1 MTRVT
6 RSDIS
11 LDMEIWVEELSPAQL
26 AYYEKITNEH
36 NAVKNALKSAV
47 NANEGKE
54 LFNGQVFQAYSFKG
68 KVLQELKEAT
78 LPKKPPK
85 AADPPPPPAA
95 TGASGGTG
103 RGRGRPRSNV
113 SNASNVSNIA
123 YLESSDEGDDDVPLA
138 KRLALSVGKKAVA
151 AAAPTVSTPKAGRK
165 SALAAAGSSP
175 SGKASPQP
183 KSGKGSGSSG
193 KSLVGG
199 EAPPKNFRPAEVNS
213 VGGLV
218 VGSNDDSNGKDAKDS
233 KDGKDTKMQG
243 KTYPSLVVLAKPF
256 LKIKDMAA
264 TRSKL
269 DSKVKLVL
277 MLTPNKFCEW
287 LLQEGLLRAQQNC
300 INHRNNE
307 LKLGVYSDI
316 SKFPYTGGYVWIS
329 ECCPYR
335 FVSVFNNSIFEGA
348 QHPPTFLLKLIYHW
362 ACQTSIQNVVQWVK
376 VDSVY
381 IKGIYT
387 WLRAICTLAVHQ
399 KCKKL
404 GGPGKFVEVG
414 VISLGT
420 TSQDGAQRQ
429 VKVEVLGVYDY
440 TDKSIRLRAV
450 EPITD
455 GDRNYKKR
463 FQAILEPLSRWV
475 HKDSTICID
484 LTVDKITLFSM
495 GFKNIVQAA
504 ATDNAAK
511 HNNSAVMEYLRRIVP
526 RMFQNTL
533 SLLSRQMIQQFLD
546 ELVWRESFGTY
557 ALQAFNN
564 IIIHIAEQTRVTTN
578 ETITQRLYQVATNPF
593 KDWSVL
599 PPNYKETPANAA
611 PKRLKKPINDSDYL
625 SSTKEHSK
633 VKKEKERE
641 KDILPAGSKR
651 RGTISTPP
659 PSAGPKSAKAST
671 SKLIAKSVSSKTT
684 TAAVPMPKTQIK
696 KNKEKETKEEKIPVV
711 IKKEEDE
718 LKGLEELYYGISDG
732 TEEFYE
738 HFPYSSP
745 RSNPA
750 DLTRSVECPICLSGE
765 SYDSNEKLQTHL
777 VSHISPEGKQ
787 HQFQCLFC
795 LEKHATE
802 SVLAK
807 HNQIMHP
814 TETKTDG
821 SPSYYCLICQQRHN
835 SLHLLTAHLQKI
847 HSTLELPYWCQACGY
862 RSSSHRDLVRHFY
875 DDHKNQNFL
884 QCPYCLDIFYFTHKG
899 KINQLRIEHYF
910 MHLDEHVN
918 QRDPSLRCQKCSLSF
933 LEKGDLK
940 QHTVLHHVSMTK
952 TNKPVRLLL
961 NNSLLIPPPKI
972 RTHHREQPPF
982 TSYKRPVFFAFLE
995 GKTCAEC
1002 NTDFAS
1008 EETHY
1013 TGWLHCVKCNYQTC
1027 CERAQFRHGVDCN
1040 GNFVDA
1046 MEVNMLQEMH
1056 CICGF
1061 ATSNGNKMAQHLANC
1076 GLSTCYSS
1084 LEAANDNAV
1093 KRNMLDML
1101 GLVRRDGETSGEGA
1115 DMGDAVDASMDDNND
1130 LMQVPDDGVDQQ
1142 QQVQQ
1147 QQHHL
1152 MAPPQ
1157 THADINIQAG
1167 PQQQQNYMPQHSET
1181 EPQPDNVPHLSTQP
1195 DQAPT
1200 PIQFGEM
1207 EAAPVMLDPRQV
1219 QAAAEYAQVSVVQQ
1233 QHQHQHQQQQPYGMT
1248 GYGQSALSTD
1258 IDMPLIGELAE
1269 PNAPPTPQFL
1279 GEVHTPMFDAVA
1291 AAEQQHY
1298 HAQQQHHHHP
1308 Q

>member
-1 MTRVT
+1 MTRIT

-11 LDMEIWVEELSPAQL
+11 LDMECWVEELSPAQL

-36 NAVKNALKSAV
+36 NAVKNALKTAV
-47 NANEGKE
+47 SANEGKE

-85 AADPPPPPAA
+85 AADLATPPPA
-95 TGASGGTG
+95 SGGGGSGTG
-103 RGRGRPRSNV
+103 RGRGRPRL
-113 SNASNVSNIA
+113 ASNIA

-151 AAAPTVSTPKAGRK
+151 AAAPASTTPKSGKK
-165 SALAAAGSSP
+165 SGSAAAALSP
-175 SGKASPQP
+175 TGKSSPQP
-183 KSGKGSGSSG
+183 KGKGSASGSSG
-193 KSLVGG
+193 KASGIG

-218 VGSNDDSNGKDAKDS
+218 VGSNDDSSGKDGKDS

-256 LKIKDMAA
+256 LKVKDMAA

-287 LLQEGLLRAQQNC
+287 LLQEGLLRAQQHC

-440 TDKSIRLRAV
+440 ADKSIRLRAV

-599 PPNYKETPANAA
+599 PPNYKETPANAT
-611 PKRLKKPINDSDYL
+611 PKRLKKPINDSDYVHA
-625 SSTKEHSK
+625 SKEFSGK

-641 KDILPAGSKR
+641 KEKDVLPAGTKR
-651 RGTISTPP
+651 RGTVSTPP
-659 PSAGPKSAKAST
+659 PVAVPKGVGRPPGSKLTVKSGPSKTST
-671 SKLIAKSVSSKTT
+671 SVTPMTKT
-684 TAAVPMPKTQIK
+684 PIK
-696 KNKEKETKEEKIPVV
+696 KPKEAKEEKEKVAVV

-745 RSNPA
+745 RANPA
-750 DLTRSVECPICLSGE
+750 ELTRTVECPICLNGE
-765 SYDSNEKLQTHL
+765 TYDSNEKLQTHL

-821 SPSYYCLICQQRHN
+821 SPSYHCLICQQRHN
-835 SLHLLTAHLQKI
+835 SLHLLTAHLQKV
-847 HSTLELPYWCQACGY
+847 HSTLELPYWCQSCGY
-862 RSSSHRDLVRHFY
+862 RSTSHRDLVRHFY

-899 KINQLRIEHYF
+899 KVNQLRVEHYF

-918 QRDPSLRCQKCSLSF
+918 KRDPTLRCQKCSLSF

-940 QHTVLHHVSMTK
+940 QHSVLHHVSMTK

-961 NNSLLIPPPKI
+961 NNSLLIPPPKV

-982 TSYKRPVFFAFLE
+982 STYKRPVFFAFLE

-1076 GLSTCYSS
+1076 GLSTCYPS
-1084 LEAANDNAV
+1084 LEAANENAV

-1115 DMGDAVDASMDDNND
+1115 EMGDAVDDAMDDNSELLPAAED
-1130 LMQVPDDGVDQQ
+1130 DQQ
-1142 QQVQQ
+1142 QQDDQQAQMHHHPEPPQVPQVNMQTDVQQ
-1147 QQHHL
+1147 QQSYI
-1152 MAPPQ
+1152 APQP
-1157 THADINIQAG
+1157 G
-1167 PQQQQNYMPQHSET
+1167 PQPI
-1181 EPQPDNVPHLSTQP
+1181 PHLAEQ
-1195 DQAPT
+1195 QAT

-1207 EAAPVMLDPRQV
+1207 EAAPVMLDPQV
-1219 QAAAEYAQVSVVQQ
+1219 QAAADYAQVSVVQQ
-1233 QHQHQHQQQQPYGMT
+1233 QQQHQQHQPYGMA

-1298 HAQQQHHHHP
+1298 HAQQQQQHHHHHHP

>member
-1 MTRVT
+1 MARIT

-11 LDMEIWVEELSPAQL
+11 LDMEVWVEELSPAQL

-36 NAVKNALKSAV
+36 NAVKNALKTAV
-47 NANEGKE
+47 SANEGKE
-54 LFNGQVFQAYSFKG
+54 LFNGQVFQAYCFKG
-68 KVLQELKEAT
+68 KVLQDLKEAT

-85 AADPPPPPAA
+85 AADPPPPAPVSTPSSG
-95 TGASGGTG
+95 TGTGTG
-103 RGRGRPRSNV
+103 RPRGRPRLN
-113 SNASNVSNIA
+113 SNIA
-123 YLESSDEGDDDVPLA
+123 YLESSDEGEDDVPLA
-138 KRLALSVGKKAVA
+138 KRLALSAGKKAVA
-151 AAAPTVSTPKAGRK
+151 AAAASAG
-165 SALAAAGSSP
+165 A
-175 SGKASPQP
+175 P
-183 KSGKGSGSSG
+183 KSSKKSSSISGSTSG
-193 KSLVGG
+193 KSSPQLKSSKGSSSSKSASG
-199 EAPPKNFRPAEVNS
+199 ESPPKNFRPAEVNS

-218 VGSNDDSNGKDAKDS
+218 VGSNDDNKDS
-233 KDGKDTKMQG
+233 KDKDGKDTKMQG

-329 ECCPYR
+329 DCCPYR

-440 TDKSIRLRAV
+440 AEKSIRLRAV

-504 ATDNAAK
+504 ATDNSAK

-564 IIIHIAEQTRVTTN
+564 IIIHIAEQTRVTTT

-593 KDWSVL
+593 KDWSIL
-599 PPNYKETPANAA
+599 PANYKETPANAA
-611 PKRLKKPINDSDYL
+611 PKRLKKPINDADYL
-625 SSTKEHSK
+625 SAKK
-633 VKKEKERE
+633 IKKEQERE
-641 KDILPAGSKR
+641 KDILPSGSKR
-651 RGTISTPP
+651 RSGVSTPP
-659 PSAGPKSAKAST
+659 PT
-671 SKLIAKSVSSKTT
+671 VSSKISK
-684 TAAVPMPKTQIK
+684 TAAPSSSKNVPKASSSKIAPPPPPPPKAVPK
-696 KNKEKETKEEKIPVV
+696 KPKEAKEEKLPVV

-732 TEEFYE
+732 TEEFFE
-738 HFPYSSP
+738 HFPYCSP

-750 DLTRSVECPICLSGE
+750 DLTRSVECPICLNGDR
-765 SYDSNEKLQTHL
+765 YDSNEKLQTHL
-777 VSHISPEGKQ
+777 VSHISPEGNQ

-802 SVLAK
+802 SSLAK
-807 HNQIMHP
+807 HNQNMHP
-814 TETKTDG
+814 TETKAEG
-821 SPSYYCLICQQRHN
+821 SPSYHCLICQQRYN
-835 SLHLLTAHLQKI
+835 SLHLLTTHLQKV
-847 HSTLELPYWCQACGY
+847 HSTLELPYWCHSCGY

-875 DDHKNQNFL
+875 DEHKNQNFL
-884 QCPYCLDIFYFTHKG
+884 ACPFCLDIFYFTHKG
-899 KINQLRIEHYF
+899 RVNQLRIEHYF
-910 MHLDEHVN
+910 MHLHEHVN
-918 QRDPSLRCQKCSLSF
+918 KKDASLRCQKCSLSF

-952 TNKPVRLLL
+952 TNKPVRMLL
-961 NNSLLIPPPKI
+961 NNSLLIPPPKV

-982 TSYKRPVFFAFLE
+982 NSYKRPVFFAFLE

-1002 NTDFAS
+1002 NTDFAN

-1013 TGWLHCVKCNYQTC
+1013 TGWLHCVKCNFQTC

-1046 MEVNMLQEMH
+1046 MEVNMPQEMH
-1056 CICGF
+1056 CICGY
-1061 ATSNGNKMAQHLANC
+1061 ATGNGNKMAQHLANC
-1076 GLSTCYSS
+1076 QLSTCYPS
-1084 LEAANDNAV
+1084 LEAANENAI

-1115 DMGDAVDASMDDNND
+1115 DLGDEVDERMDESLPVASEVDAAQHLAQQQAVDLPHTSQVI
-1130 LMQVPDDGVDQQ
+1130 MQAEPAQQ
-1142 QQVQQ
+1142 QTY
-1147 QQHHL
+1147 
-1152 MAPPQ
+1152 MEAPPQ
-1157 THADINIQAG
+1157 MA
-1167 PQQQQNYMPQHSET
+1167 
-1181 EPQPDNVPHLSTQP
+1181 QP
-1195 DQAPT
+1195 A
-1200 PIQFGEM
+1200 PIQFGEL
-1207 EAAPVMLDPRQV
+1207 EATPVLLDPQQV
-1219 QAAAEYAQVSVVQQ
+1219 QAQADYAQVSVVQQ
-1233 QHQHQHQQQQPYGMT
+1233 HQQQQQQQQQQQSYGLA

-1298 HAQQQHHHHP
+1298 HAQQQHHHHHH

>member
-11 LDMEIWVEELSPAQL
+11 LDMEVWVEELSPAQL

-36 NAVKNALKSAV
+36 NAVKGALKNAV
-47 NANEGKE
+47 SANEGKE

-68 KVLQELKEAT
+68 KVLQDLKEAT

-85 AADPPPPPAA
+85 PAEPSVAPAA
-95 TGASGGTG
+95 PASGSG
-103 RGRGRPRSNV
+103 RGRGRPRS
-113 SNASNVSNIA
+113 SSNIA
-123 YLESSDEGDDDVPLA
+123 YLETSDEGEDDVPLA
-138 KRLALSVGKKAVA
+138 KRLALSAGKKAVS
-151 AAAPTVSTPKAGRK
+151 STSPIPSTSPKVGR
-165 SALAAAGSSP
+165 P
-175 SGKASPQP
+175 
-183 KSGKGSGSSG
+183 KGSGAGSVASSSG
-193 KSLVGG
+193 KESPKLK
-199 EAPPKNFRPAEVNS
+199 AKLPKDSKQDLDSPPKNYRPAEVNS

-218 VGSNDDSNGKDAKDS
+218 VGSSDDNKDKDS
-233 KDGKDTKMQG
+233 KDGKDNKMQG

-256 LKIKDMAA
+256 LKVKDMAA

-287 LLQEGLLRAQQNC
+287 LLQEGLLRAQQHC

-307 LKLGVYSDI
+307 LKLGIYSDVT
-316 SKFPYTGGYVWIS
+316 KFPYTGGYVWIS
-329 ECCPYR
+329 DCCPYR

-420 TSQDGAQRQ
+420 TSQDGSQRQ

-440 TDKSIRLRAV
+440 SEKSIRLRAV

-504 ATDNAAK
+504 ATDNTAK

-564 IIIHIAEQTRVTTN
+564 IITHIAEQTRVTTN

-593 KDWSVL
+593 KDWSIL
-599 PPNYKETPANAA
+599 PANYKETPANAA
-611 PKRLKKPINDSDYL
+611 PKRLKKPINDADYIV
-625 SSTKEHSK
+625 SAKIP
-633 VKKEKERE
+633 KKEKDKERE
-641 KDILPAGSKR
+641 RDRDLLPSGSKR
-651 RGTISTPP
+651 RGLSTPP
-659 PSAGPKSAKAST
+659 PMPEKRKGPGRPPGSTNQPKGDKALPPKVSGP
-671 SKLIAKSVSSKTT
+671 ASVQKI
-684 TAAVPMPKTQIK
+684 PGKMGRPP
-696 KNKEKETKEEKIPVV
+696 KEKGEEKGPVG
-711 IKKEEDE
+711 IKKEEEE

-732 TEEFYE
+732 SEEFYE
-738 HFPYSSP
+738 AFPYTSP
-745 RSNPA
+745 RTAQENLA
-750 DLTRSVECPICLSGE
+750 KTVECPICLNG
-765 SYDSNEKLQTHL
+765 DSFDSSEKLQTHL

-795 LEKHATE
+795 LEKHPTE

-814 TETKTDG
+814 TETKNEG

-835 SLHLLTAHLQKI
+835 SLHLLTAHLQKA
-847 HSTLELPYWCQACGY
+847 HSTLELPYWCHACGY

-884 QCPYCLDIFYFTHKG
+884 QCPYCLDIFYFSKRG
-899 KINQLRIEHYF
+899 VVNQLRIEHYF
-910 MHLDEHVN
+910 LHLDEHIN
-918 QRDPSLRCQKCSLSF
+918 QRDGSLRCQKCSLSF

-940 QHTVLHHVSMTK
+940 QHSVQHHVSMTK
-952 TNKPVRLLL
+952 TSRPVRLLL
-961 NNSLLIPPPKI
+961 NNSLLIPPPKT

-982 TSYKRPVFFAFLE
+982 SSYKRPVFFAFLE

-1046 MEVNMLQEMH
+1046 MEVNMPQEMH

-1061 ATSNGNKMAQHLANC
+1061 ATGNGNKMAQHLANC
-1076 GLSTCYSS
+1076 GLSTCYPT
-1084 LEAANDNAV
+1084 LEAANENAV

-1115 DMGDAVDASMDDNND
+1115 DMSEATDETGDQTTSEIMQSQDDSQ
-1130 LMQVPDDGVDQQ
+1130 LQHQQLEHQQ
-1142 QQVQQ
+1142 QHQHQVQQ
-1147 QQHHL
+1147 Q
-1152 MAPPQ
+1152 PQ
-1157 THADINIQAG
+1157 
-1167 PQQQQNYMPQHSET
+1167 
-1181 EPQPDNVPHLSTQP
+1181 EPQPELQQEYLSAPVEHEPVQNLPVHQGIPVQQP
-1195 DQAPT
+1195 G

-1207 EAAPVMLDPRQV
+1207 EAAPVLMDPQV
-1219 QAAAEYAQVSVVQQ
+1219 QQVQPTPDYAQVSVVQQ
-1233 QHQHQHQQQQPYGMT
+1233 HQHQQQPYGMSN
-1248 GYGQSALSTD
+1248 YGQSTLATD

-1298 HAQQQHHHHP
+1298 HAQQHHHHP